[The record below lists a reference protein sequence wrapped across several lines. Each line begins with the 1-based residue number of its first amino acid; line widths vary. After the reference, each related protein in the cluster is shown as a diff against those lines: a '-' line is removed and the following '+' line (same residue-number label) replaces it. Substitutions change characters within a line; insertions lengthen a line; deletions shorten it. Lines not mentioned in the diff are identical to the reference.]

1 MRLHAPREPNQKEI
15 RHLNREKVQYA
26 KLVHDGEFLL
36 GAIVMGIRGV
46 GFRLEKILKKRKSI
60 REMIPELE
68 KGNWAVLRKK

>member
-1 MRLHAPREPNQKEI
+1 
-15 RHLNREKVQYA
+15 VQYA

-36 GAIVMGIRGV
+36 GAIVMGISGV